1 MGNCG
6 PGVSAAKD
14 GTNTTLRQKPSL
26 GGDVCWLCVSKHLPD
41 YIENFSNFG
50 AAYEGPMPP
59 DADEGPAA
67 APCDGFSWR
76 VISRSRAASG
86 RNPAVMPP
94 RISGLLSNT
103 SISTR
108 AHRRSSEPSHIVSFA
123 SKIAKNVICCG
134 EENSTN
140 SAVGIGTFCLML
152 RGGG

>member
-6 PGVSAAKD
+6 PGVPAAKD
-14 GTNTTLRQKPSL
+14 GTNATLRQRPSL
-26 GGDVCWLCVSKHLPD
+26 AGVVLICLLYVSKHLPD

-59 DADEGPAA
+59 GADEGPAA

-108 AHRRSSEPSHIVSFA
+108 AHRRFVGAVTLFCSHQKLRKMSFVAVKRIRQTPQWGSELFV
-123 SKIAKNVICCG
+123 
-134 EENSTN
+134 
-140 SAVGIGTFCLML
+140 
-152 RGGG
+152 